1 MLQLLSTSELW
12 CSWSFINSLMEVMVA
27 RGQLGPNDKKESW
40 TFLNCETMDNLK
52 EFCDANKLL
61 QTTLTIGTI
70 TLPPENIPCFDFL
83 VLLAIVL
90 FLLLV
95 ILIVYCCYRC
105 RLKRR
110 WDSECKK
117 WTFLFQYNSWGC
129 NQQFLILRS
138 CIGQTYVIFL
148 SRKLKKR
155 SFTLKGISSWQWLLA
170 FNVIL
175 FPL

>member
-1 MLQLLSTSELW
+1 MSVKVVIPNNSMFLLLSTSGLW

-27 RGQLGPNDKKESW
+27 RGQLGPNNKRESL
-40 TFLNCETMDNLK
+40 TFLNCETMADLK
-52 EFCDANKLL
+52 KFCEANKLL

-110 WDSECKK
+110 WDPECKK
-117 WTFLFQYNSWGC
+117 WTFLFEYNSWGC
-129 NQQFLILRS
+129 NREFLILRS
-138 CIGQTYVIFL
+138 CIGQTCVFFL
-148 SRKLKKR
+148 AS
-155 SFTLKGISSWQWLLA
+155 
-170 FNVIL
+170 
-175 FPL
+175 